1 VNNSQNVE
9 IVGNVVEAINANPIC
24 MTNSVRF
31 EPPIFPQSLGNV
43 SVHGNTFK
51 TRGPVAIGMVGET
64 VPPGISFTG
73 NTYLMDDLARAV
85 WAYGTYPLGRLQW
98 QGKGQDQAGV
108 FKTW

>member
-1 VNNSQNVE
+1 L
-9 IVGNVVEAINANPIC
+9 VVHERPAFAGLRDLAFDHN
-24 MTNSVRF
+24 
-31 EPPIFPQSLGNV
+31 LV
-43 SVHGNTFK
+43 SAVFK
-51 TRGPVAIGMVGET
+51 TRGPVAIGTVGDT
-64 VPPGISFTG
+64 VAPGISFTG